1 MLIQFCVVAQKER
14 QNSNIKDL
22 ALKMAETVGVMSLWP
37 GQEKVRGE
45 KAGPQVLLCSLSG
58 RARIDEEWSTPG
70 DIYTMY
76 LFHKLK

>member
-1 MLIQFCVVAQKER
+1 MLIQSYVVAEKER

-45 KAGPQVLLCSLSG
+45 
-58 RARIDEEWSTPG
+58 
-70 DIYTMY
+70 
-76 LFHKLK
+76 